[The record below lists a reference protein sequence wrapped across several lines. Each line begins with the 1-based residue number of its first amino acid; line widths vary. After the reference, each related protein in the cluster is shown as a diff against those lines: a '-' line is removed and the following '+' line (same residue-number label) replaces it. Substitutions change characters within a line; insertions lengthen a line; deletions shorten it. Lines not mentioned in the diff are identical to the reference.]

1 MKPTIATADA
11 IERAAELLRRGR
23 LVAFPTETVY
33 GLGADASDPDAVAGI
48 FKAKGRPAT
57 HPLIVHIGDVASLY
71 DWAGTVPE
79 AALKLAER
87 FWPGP
92 LAMILPKKP
101 EVPLAVTGGQPTV
114 GLRMPNHP
122 VALALLKS
130 FGGGI
135 AAPSANRFCRI
146 SPTQALH
153 VSDELGD
160 AVDMIL
166 DGGACQVG
174 VESTIVDLS
183 GSRPRLLRP
192 GHISREEIEAVLQT
206 ELLLPENAAPAP
218 EMSDEVRA
226 PGMMAVHYAPTTPAM
241 RCPAEQLAARIRQLI
256 ADGKKIGLLSYQLD
270 VAETAQIRVLRLP
283 EHAADYA
290 QSLYAA
296 LRDLDNLQLDTI
308 LIEQPPQTEA
318 WRAVNDRL
326 GKASAS
332 SATAPCVALP
342 PASMQSC

>member
-11 IERAAELLRRGR
+11 IARAADLLRQGR

-33 GLGADASDPDAVAGI
+33 GLGADASNPDAVAGI

-57 HPLIVHIGDVASLY
+57 HPLIVHIGDVANLY
-71 DWAGTVPE
+71 DWASTVPE

-101 EVPLAVTGGQPTV
+101 EVPLAVTGGQQTV
-114 GLRMPNHP
+114 GLRMPDHP

-146 SPTQALH
+146 SPTQAIH
-153 VSDELGD
+153 VSEELGD

-166 DGGACQVG
+166 DGGACEVG
-174 VESTIVDLS
+174 VESTIIDLS
-183 GSRPRLLRP
+183 GSQPRLLRP
-192 GHISREEIEAVLQT
+192 GHITREEIEEVLQT
-206 ELLLPENAAPAP
+206 ELILPSTAAPAA
-218 EMSDEVRA
+218 EMLEDIRA
-226 PGMMAVHYAPTTPAM
+226 PGMMAVHYAPTTPAL
-241 RCPAEQLAARIRQLI
+241 RCPAELLPERIRQLLNE
-256 ADGKKIGLLSYQLD
+256 GKRIGVLAYQLD
-270 VAETAQIRVLRLP
+270 IAETGQLRVLHLP
-283 EHAADYA
+283 EQTADYA

-296 LRDLDNLQLDTI
+296 LRELDNLQLDVI
-308 LIEQPPQTEA
+308 LVEQPPQTEP
-318 WRAVNDRL
+318 WRAINDRL
-326 GKASAS
+326 NKATVPHSRS
-332 SATAPCVALP
+332 LP
-342 PASMQSC
+342 I

>member
-11 IERAAELLRRGR
+11 VARAAELLRQGR

-33 GLGADASDPDAVAGI
+33 GLGADASNADAVAGI

-71 DWAGTVPE
+71 DWADTVPE

-92 LAMILPKKP
+92 LAIILPKKP
-101 EVPLAVTGGQPTV
+101 EVPLAVTGGQDTV

-146 SPTQALH
+146 SPTQAIH
-153 VSDELGD
+153 VSEELGD

-166 DGGACQVG
+166 DGGPCQVG

-183 GSRPRLLRP
+183 GNQPRLLRP
-192 GHISREEIEAVLQT
+192 GHITREEIEAVLQT
-206 ELLLPENAAPAP
+206 ELLLPSNKAP
-218 EMSDEVRA
+218 EPETSDEVRA
-226 PGMMAVHYAPTTPAM
+226 PGMMAVHYAPTTPAIL
-241 RCPAEQLAARIRQLI
+241 CPTEQLPERLRQLT
-256 ADGKKIGLLSYQLD
+256 ALGKKIGLLSCRQD
-270 VAETAQIRVLRLP
+270 IAETEQVRVVRLP
-283 EHAADYA
+283 DNAADYA
-290 QSLYAA
+290 QNLYAA
-296 LRDLDNLQLDTI
+296 LRQLDSMQLDLI
-308 LIEQPPQTEA
+308 LAEQPPQTES
-318 WRAVNDRL
+318 WRAINDRL
-326 GKASAS
+326 GKATSR
-332 SATAPCVALP
+332 
-342 PASMQSC
+342 